1 MQLAIR
7 LEEIKPRHVG
17 ICGAKATNLGAIARR
32 SQTSPGFC
40 LTTAA
45 YFQSLRDSGI
55 QAEINKL
62 LDTVANEDLKELE
75 QMSSQIQAL
84 INKIQ
89 LPQAIEEALHLA
101 YQQLSDNGKNIKVA
115 VRSSATAEDLPT
127 ASFAGQLESYL
138 NVGNWEEVKQAV
150 IACWASLWTPRGI
163 HYRNQKGLDQKRV
176 GMAVIVQE
184 MVPAQVS
191 GVMFTANPIT
201 NSRKEIYIEAVQG
214 LGDKLVQGEVTGE
227 SYLIN
232 KENLGIL
239 SRTTLGSY
247 PLLTDFSLRQ
257 LAHEGR
263 KLEALFA
270 DYQDVEWA
278 FLNEELY
285 VLQSRSI
292 TTLAEEELKTPSY
305 QTMTPI
311 QKEIF
316 INIQERFPEPMLPL
330 DTVIAKIYY
339 LSLFAAY
346 RDLGFAVPLTDWGK
360 VEQGFFPDYF
370 LPPKIKISWRR
381 IFHLGK
387 MLAGDL
393 IREWKDNETAFNR
406 YVDLMKQD
414 ILKTFPMEIILEY
427 LEDGLKDFQRANTF
441 RYLLYI
447 QYGTVYK
454 LLKKLLKLFYGEE
467 GLSIFEDIV
476 IGQPQATIK
485 MNRDLEQ
492 IVHLIREQEDV
503 CKAIEACENQR
514 DLPGLIANLPQ
525 ADSIKHAFDAF
536 ILEHGHR
543 EVSQGLSGI
552 GAATWQDQPEVPWGM
567 IKALLATD
575 TPLENTTILT
585 NKRRQEAEEKLA
597 KLTAKGWGRLLPLH
611 KAFTFLVDYSRR
623 YTAFRE
629 DSHYY
634 LTQVMFVFRTLF
646 LAIGQQLVKRKYL
659 QDKEDIMYLTYWEVQ
674 TLVEDIYSLKQISQ
688 KQIVVKIENRIQQFA
703 ERTSKWKEREGE
715 VKHDLNREKV
725 LKGVGASR
733 GVRKGICRLITTPGE
748 LHRLRP
754 GDVLVAQ
761 ATNPAWTPVFSSI
774 NALIVEYGGALS
786 HSAIIAREYGIPAV
800 MGVPGV
806 TRLLKDGDSVTVD
819 GTKGLVYL
827 E

>member
-239 SRTTLGSY
+239 SRTTLSSY

-476 IGQPQATIK
+476 IGQPQATIRL
-485 MNRDLEQ
+485 NRDLEQ

-688 KQIVVKIENRIQQFA
+688 KQIVVKI
-703 ERTSKWKEREGE
+703 
-715 VKHDLNREKV
+715 
-725 LKGVGASR
+725 
-733 GVRKGICRLITTPGE
+733 
-748 LHRLRP
+748 
-754 GDVLVAQ
+754 
-761 ATNPAWTPVFSSI
+761 
-774 NALIVEYGGALS
+774 
-786 HSAIIAREYGIPAV
+786 
-800 MGVPGV
+800 
-806 TRLLKDGDSVTVD
+806 
-819 GTKGLVYL
+819 
-827 E
+827 

>member
-1 MQLAIR
+1 MQLVIR
-7 LEEIKPRHVG
+7 LEEIKPRHIG
-17 ICGAKATNLGAIARR
+17 ICGTKATNLGAIARR

-45 YFQSLRDSGI
+45 YFRSLKVQGI

-62 LDTVANEDLKELE
+62 LDFMADKDLKELE
-75 QMSSQIQAL
+75 QVSLQIQDL
-84 INKIQ
+84 INNIQ
-89 LPQAIEEALHLA
+89 LPQETEDALYSA
-101 YQQLSDNGKNIKVA
+101 YQQLLNGRKNVKVA

-138 NVGNWEEVKQAV
+138 NVDSWEGVKGAV
-150 IACWASLWTPRGI
+150 IACWASLWAPRGI
-163 HYRNQKGLDQKRV
+163 HYRNQKGLDQHRI

-191 GVMFTANPIT
+191 GVMFTANPIS

-214 LGDKLVQGEVTGE
+214 LGDKLVQGEVAGE

-239 SRTTLGSY
+239 ARTTLGSY

-292 TTLAEEELKTPSY
+292 TTLEEEELKAPSSLS
-305 QTMTPI
+305 MTPI

-346 RDLGFAVPLTDWGK
+346 RDLGFTVPLTDWRK
-360 VEQGFFPDYF
+360 VEQGFFPDHF
-370 LPPKIKISWRR
+370 LPPRIKISWRR

-393 IREWKDNETAFNR
+393 IKEWKDNETAFNR

-414 ILKTFPMEIILEY
+414 ILKTFPMEIVLEY

-441 RYLLYI
+441 RYLLYV

-454 LLKKLLKLFYGEE
+454 LLKKILKLFYGGE
-467 GLSIFEDIV
+467 GLAIFEDIV
-476 IGQPQATIK
+476 IGQPQATVRL
-485 MNRDLEQ
+485 NQDLEQ
-492 IVHLIREQEDV
+492 IVHLIREQEEV
-503 CKAIEACENQR
+503 RKAFEGCKNQQELYGIIADLSQENSVKRAFEAF
-514 DLPGLIANLPQ
+514 L
-525 ADSIKHAFDAF
+525 
-536 ILEHGHR
+536 LEHGHR

-552 GAATWQDQPEVPWGM
+552 GAATWQDQPEIPLGM
-567 IKALLATD
+567 IKALLTVAAD
-575 TPLENTTILT
+575 TENTVNLI
-585 NKRRQEAEEKLA
+585 NKRRLAAEENLA
-597 KLTAKGWGRLLPLH
+597 KLTAGGWGRILPLH
-611 KAFTFLVDYSRR
+611 RLFAFLIGYSRR

-646 LAIGQQLVKRKYL
+646 LTIGQQLVKRKYL
-659 QDKEDIMYLTYWEVQ
+659 RNQAEIMYLTYWEVQ
-674 TLVEDIYSLKQISQ
+674 ALVEDIYSLKQISQ
-688 KQIVVKIENRIQQFA
+688 KQIAVKVENRIQQFA

-715 VKHDLNREKV
+715 IAHDLEKERI
-725 LKGVGASR
+725 LRGVGASR
-733 GVRKGICRLITTPGE
+733 GVAKGICRLIANPGE

-754 GDVLVAQ
+754 GDILVAQ
-761 ATNPAWTPVFSSI
+761 ATNPSWTPVFSSI

-806 TRLLKDGDSVTVD
+806 TKLLKDGEKVTVD